1 MNILV
6 VGGGKLTYFVCR
18 SFISKGHR
26 VTVVNRDRDECTVLA
41 RRLDAT
47 VVFGEAAD
55 PNVLE
60 SAGVEQV
67 DVVVAVTP
75 NDEDNLVI
83 CQLASI
89 GFGVPQTLALVSDPD
104 HEQVFRQL
112 GVTAVSTTRVLSS
125 IIEQRVAFDLIH
137 ELFPVGEGQAVVTD
151 VIVVEGSP
159 VVGRPLAEVTLPEN
173 SLIVCIL
180 RSGRAI
186 IPGGSTVIR
195 DHDRV
200 IVISLPENHSEV
212 LRCITGSTSGQ

>member
-18 SFISKGHR
+18 SFIAKGHG
-26 VTVVNRDRDECTVLA
+26 VTLVNRDRDECTMLA

-47 VVFGEAAD
+47 VVYGDGSD

-60 SAGVEQV
+60 GAGVEQA

-83 CQLASI
+83 CQLAALS
-89 GFGVPQTLALVSDPD
+89 FDVPQTLALVSDPD
-104 HEQVFRQL
+104 HEQVFQRL

-125 IIEQRVAFDLIH
+125 IIEQRVAFELIH

-159 VVGRPLAEVTLPEN
+159 IIGRPLAEVELPEN
-173 SLIVCIL
+173 SLIVCVL
-180 RSGRAI
+180 RGGRAI
-186 IPGGSTVIR
+186 IPRGSTVVR

-200 IVISLPENHSEV
+200 ILISLPENHAEV
-212 LRCITGSTSGQ
+212 LRCITGSTNGQ